1 MERSMNPSS
10 RRSRRWITK
19 ALLELMM
26 EKPYEKISITE
37 IATEADVVRRTFY
50 RNFESKED
58 VIKTYI
64 ESIFKG
70 FIELMK
76 ENHEDQ
82 NEVVAADFFKYMNRH
97 KVFLKLLEENNMFD
111 LILQVFEERLNE
123 FDEKYQKE
131 PYKSMTE
138 TYKKYHNAFHTAGMW
153 YMLETWLKSGMEE
166 SPEELGE
173 IFTNVMTN
181 NLKGCSK

>member
-26 EKPYEKISITE
+26 DKPYEKISITE
-37 IATEADVVRRTFY
+37 IAEEADVVRRTFY

-70 FIELMK
+70 FISSIK
-76 ENHEDQ
+76 ESESLDTQ
-82 NEVVAADFFKYMNRH
+82 DIAKDFFEYMNRH
-97 KVFLKLLEENNMFD
+97 KVFLRLLYEHQMFD
-111 LILQVFEERLNE
+111 LILNVFEERIFTQE
-123 FDEKYQKE
+123 ETDWAEQAKE
-131 PYKSMTE
+131 PDVFV
-138 TYKKYHNAFHTAGMW
+138 KYSRGFFIAGLW
-153 YMLETWLKSGMEE
+153 YMLETWLKSGMLET
-166 SPEELGE
+166 PEELAS
-173 IFTNVMTN
+173 IFEKM
-181 NLKGCSK
+181 LQKDFKKGWS

>member
-26 EKPYEKISITE
+26 DKPYQKISITE
-37 IATEADVVRRTFY
+37 IAEEADVVRRTFY

-70 FIELMK
+70 FINTLK
-76 ENHEDQ
+76 EEGTFNSYD
-82 NEVVAADFFKYMNRH
+82 VAKEFFEYMNRH
-97 KVFLKLLEENNMFD
+97 KVFLKLLHEHEMFD
-111 LILQVFEERLNE
+111 LILKVFEERI
-123 FDEKYQKE
+123 FDSPESDWASEDEQSDVFMKY
-131 PYKSMTE
+131 SRS
-138 TYKKYHNAFHTAGMW
+138 FFIAGLW
-153 YMLETWLKSGMEE
+153 YMLETWLKSGMLET
-166 SPEELGE
+166 PDELAS
-173 IFTNVMTN
+173 IFDKTLQNDMK
-181 NLKGCSK
+181 KGWS

>member
-26 EKPYEKISITE
+26 AKPYQKISITE
-37 IATEADVVRRTFY
+37 IAEEADVVRRTFY

-70 FIELMK
+70 FIESVK
-76 ENHEDQ
+76 ENDQ
-82 NEVVAADFFKYMNRH
+82 IDNKIVAKEFFEYMNRH
-97 KVFLKLLEENNMFD
+97 KVFLRLLYEHEMFD
-111 LILQVFEERLNE
+111 LILKVFEERIIEHAGQN
-123 FDEKYQKE
+123 DWEK
-131 PYKSMTE
+131 KSQSDV
-138 TYKKYHNAFHTAGMW
+138 YVKYSRSFFIAGLW
-153 YMLETWLKSGMEE
+153 YMLETWLKSGMFET
-166 SPEELGE
+166 PEELAS
-173 IFTNVMTN
+173 IFDDVLQN
-181 NLKGCSK
+181 NMKKGWT

>member
-26 EKPYEKISITE
+26 AKPYEKISITE
-37 IATEADVVRRTFY
+37 IAEEADVVRRTFY

-70 FIELMK
+70 FISSVK
-76 ENHEDQ
+76 ENETLDTQ
-82 NEVVAADFFKYMNRH
+82 EVAKGFFEYMNRH
-97 KVFLKLLEENNMFD
+97 KVFLKLLHEHDMFD
-111 LILQVFEERLNE
+111 LILHVFEERIFENQESDWLDPSKENDM
-123 FDEKYQKE
+123 FVKY
-131 PYKSMTE
+131 SRS
-138 TYKKYHNAFHTAGMW
+138 FFIAGLW
-153 YMLETWLKSGMEE
+153 YMLETWLKSGMLET
-166 SPEELGE
+166 PEELAS
-173 IFTNVMTN
+173 IFERMFQKD
-181 NLKGCSK
+181 LKKGWS

>member
-26 EKPYEKISITE
+26 AKPYQKISITE
-37 IATEADVVRRTFY
+37 IAEEADVVRRTFY

-70 FIELMK
+70 FIKSVK
-76 ENHEDQ
+76 EDETINKQD
-82 NEVVAADFFKYMNRH
+82 VAKDFFEYMNKHR
-97 KVFLKLLEENNMFD
+97 VFLKLLHEHEMFD
-111 LILQVFEERLNE
+111 LILEVFEERI
-123 FDEKYQKE
+123 FDNDENDWAAKKEESEVFIKYTR
-131 PYKSMTE
+131 S
-138 TYKKYHNAFHTAGMW
+138 FFIAGLW
-153 YMLETWLKSGMEE
+153 YMLETWLKSGMLET
-166 SPEELGE
+166 PDELAS
-173 IFTNVMTN
+173 IFETM
-181 NLKGCSK
+181 LQKDIKKGWS